1 MTTRLISVAILFFLG
16 FTALAQKAIIRGQ
29 ITDKING
36 ETLPFANIYVKDDVS
51 KGTTS
56 DLDGNYTLKLDAGT
70 YIIVYSFTS
79 YANLEKEM
87 TLVAGETYVEH
98 IQMGT
103 SNEVLVEFKVVAEK
117 KASNTMAAFDRE
129 KMKSTNMVDGT
140 SSEQMKKT
148 GDGDAGEVIKRVTGV
163 SVEGGKYVYVRGLGD
178 RYTKTILNGMV
189 IPGLDP
195 DRNTIQMDIFPTNLI
210 DNITV
215 YKTFTPELP
224 ADYTGGLVNII
235 TKDFP
240 AQKTLSF
247 KAGFG
252 YNTVTTFNPDFIL
265 YPKGGLDFLAFDDG
279 TRTMPVSP
287 TTSFPDPTTNDPDEA
302 ERLTKLTKSFNPQMA
317 VTPSTAMMNQSYSFG
332 IGNQINSEK
341 RDLDYGYN
349 FYLNYQN
356 NYNYYNSAKYNAY
369 RKDPDSSVYEL
380 FPDRKSFGQL
390 GQQNVIWSALLGQ
403 SIKINKLHKISLN
416 LFHTQN
422 GQSQAASLT
431 EQNFET
437 NPGTLVKQSLQYTQR
452 SVTNVNLSGKH
463 TLKKNKWNTSWAIS
477 PSYSAINDP
486 DIRSTILEREG
497 NPEEGEPYTYS
508 LNPSVGSE
516 IRRIY
521 RDLSE
526 YNVNSKIDFEYTFK
540 KKDSLESKVKFGL
553 AETFKSRSYRIYDF
567 FFDIEG
573 SSTSLDE
580 FDPNYFFLDE
590 NIWTRET
597 DEGTYGHGEIEL
609 ANTYDATQTVFA
621 AYLMN
626 EFPISKKFKSVYGVR
641 AEKVINKYTGQNN
654 SGTIKYNNSTVLD
667 VLNFLPAVNFVYALK
682 DSLFETM
689 NLRAS
694 YAQTLARPSFR
705 EKSIAQIYDPLQGR
719 RYNGNIDLMQTVIHN
734 ADLRWEYFYGRTEVL
749 SVSAFYKKFINPIEI
764 VSFEI
769 APNEVKPTNAG
780 EADVYGIELEARKR
794 IGWVEKDYIK
804 FYVGANFTWV
814 KSQIN
819 MNKIFIDKGSEQ
831 YTEKEIRQANA
842 REGEVIGDYRPMFGQ
857 SPYLVNA
864 FISFGQDSLGIDA
877 NLSYNVQGKRL
888 AVIGIGA
895 IPDVYEQPFHS
906 LNFKISK
913 KFGKNMQ
920 WKGSLTAQ
928 NILNFAQRRFYEG
941 YNAEPQIYDYLEQ
954 GRTISASISYTL
966 K

>member
-1 MTTRLISVAILFFLG
+1 MTTRLFSVAILFILG
-16 FTALAQKAIIRGQ
+16 ITAFAQKAIVRGQ
-29 ITDKING
+29 ITDKTNG

-56 DLDGNYTLKLDAGT
+56 DLDGNYTLKLEAGT
-70 YIIVYSFTS
+70 YTIVYSFTS
-79 YANLEKEM
+79 YANLEKEL
-87 TLVAGETYVEH
+87 TLEAGKTYIEN

-103 SNEVLVEFKVVAEK
+103 SNEVLVEFTVTAEK
-117 KASNTMAAFDRE
+117 KVSNTMAAFDRE
-129 KMKSTNMVDGT
+129 KMKATNMVDGT
-140 SSEQMKKT
+140 SSEQMQKT

-224 ADYTGGLVNII
+224 GDYTGGLVNII

-240 AQKTLSF
+240 SQKSLMF
-247 KAGFG
+247 KAGLG
-252 YNTVTTFNPDFIL
+252 YNTVTTFNPNFIL
-265 YPKGGLDFLAFDDG
+265 YPKGKLDFLGFDDG
-279 TRTMPVSP
+279 GRLMPVSP
-287 TTSFPDPTTNDPDEA
+287 TVRFPDPSEGKSS
-302 ERLTKLTKSFNPQMA
+302 LTDYTKKFNPQMA
-317 VTPSTAMMNQSYSFG
+317 VAPSSAMMNQSYSFG
-332 IGNQINSEK
+332 IGNQFNSDK

-349 FYLNYQN
+349 FYVNYQN
-356 NYNYYNSAKYNAY
+356 NYQYYDNVRYNAY
-369 RKDPDSSVYEL
+369 RKDPDLSQNEL
-380 FPDRKSFGQL
+380 YPDRKSSGQM

-403 SIKINKLHKISLN
+403 SVKINKIHKISLN

-422 GQSQAASLT
+422 GQSQAANLT

-437 NPGTLVKQSLQYTQR
+437 NPGTLAKQSLQYTQR

-463 TLKKNKWNTSWAIS
+463 NLKKNKWNASWSIA
-477 PSYSAINDP
+477 PSYSTIKDP

-497 NPEEGEPYTYS
+497 NPENNIPYTYS
-508 LNPSVGSE
+508 LNASVGSE

-526 YNVNSKIDFEYTFK
+526 YNVNSKVDFEYSFK
-540 KKDSLESKVKFGL
+540 KKDSLESKIKFG
-553 AETFKSRSYRIYDF
+553 ASEIYKSRTYRIYDF
-567 FFDIEG
+567 VFGHEG
-573 SSTSLDE
+573 NATLDQ

-590 NIWTRET
+590 NLWTVQT
-597 DEGTYGHGEIEL
+597 DQGTYAHGEREL
-609 ANTYDATQTVFA
+609 ANSFDATQSILG
-621 AYLMN
+621 AYVMN
-626 EFPISKKFKSVYGVR
+626 ELPVSEKFKAVYGVR
-641 AEKVINKYTGQNN
+641 AEKSLNKYTGQDN
-654 SGTIKYNNSTVLD
+654 SGTVLFNDSTVLD
-667 VLNFLPAVNFVYALK
+667 NLNFLPAVNLVYAIK

-694 YAQTLARPSFR
+694 YAQTVARPSFR
-705 EKSIAQIYDPLQGR
+705 EKSIAQIYDPIQGR
-719 RYNGNIDLMQTVIHN
+719 RYNGNIDLKQTLIHN

-764 VSFEI
+764 VSFDL

-780 EADVYGIELEARKR
+780 EADVYGLELEARKR
-794 IGWVEKDYIK
+794 IGWTEKDYVK
-804 FYVGANFTWV
+804 LFVGANYTWI

-819 MNKIFIDKGSEQ
+819 MNKIYIDKGNKQ
-831 YTEKEIRQANA
+831 YTEKEIRQSNA
-842 REGEVIGDYRPMFGQ
+842 RDGQVIGDYRPMFGQ
-857 SPYLVNA
+857 SPYLINA
-864 FISFGQDSLGIDA
+864 FISFSHDSLGIDA

-913 KFGKNMQ
+913 KFGKNNQ

-928 NILNFAQRRFYEG
+928 NLLNFARRRYYES
-941 YNAEPQIYDYLEQ
+941 YNAEPQVYDYFIQ
-954 GRTISASISYTL
+954 GRTISAQISYTL

>member
-1 MTTRLISVAILFFLG
+1 MTTRLFSVAILFILG
-16 FTALAQKAIIRGQ
+16 ITAFAQKAIVRGQ
-29 ITDKING
+29 ITDKTNG

-56 DLDGNYTLKLDAGT
+56 DLDGNYTLKLEAGT
-70 YIIVYSFTS
+70 YTIVYSFTS
-79 YANLEKEM
+79 YANLEKE
-87 TLVAGETYVEH
+87 LSLEAGKTYIEN

-103 SNEVLVEFKVVAEK
+103 SNEVLVEFTVTAEK
-117 KASNTMAAFDRE
+117 KVSNTMAAFDRE
-129 KMKSTNMVDGT
+129 KMKATNMVDGT
-140 SSEQMKKT
+140 SSEQMQKT

-224 ADYTGGLVNII
+224 GDYTGGLVNII

-240 AQKTLSF
+240 SQKSLMF
-247 KAGFG
+247 KAGLG
-252 YNTVTTFNPDFIL
+252 YNTVTTFNPNFIL
-265 YPKGGLDFLAFDDG
+265 YPKGKLDFLGFDDG
-279 TRTMPVSP
+279 GRLMPVSP
-287 TTSFPDPTTNDPDEA
+287 TVRFPDPSEGKSS
-302 ERLTKLTKSFNPQMA
+302 LTDYTKKFNPQMA
-317 VTPSTAMMNQSYSFG
+317 VAPSTAMMNQSYSFG
-332 IGNQINSEK
+332 IGNQFNSDK

-349 FYLNYQN
+349 FYVNYQN
-356 NYNYYNSAKYNAY
+356 NYQYYDNVRYNAY
-369 RKDPDSSVYEL
+369 RKDPDLSQNEL
-380 FPDRKSFGQL
+380 YPDRKSSGQM

-403 SIKINKLHKISLN
+403 SVKINKIHKISLN

-422 GQSQAASLT
+422 GQSQAANLT

-437 NPGTLVKQSLQYTQR
+437 NPGTLAKQSLQYTQR

-463 TLKKNKWNTSWAIS
+463 NLKKNKWNASWSIA
-477 PSYSAINDP
+477 PSYSTIKDP

-497 NPEEGEPYTYS
+497 NPENNIPYTYS
-508 LNPSVGSE
+508 LNASVGSE

-526 YNVNSKIDFEYTFK
+526 YNVNSKVDFEYSFK
-540 KKDSLESKVKFGL
+540 KKDSLESKIKFG
-553 AETFKSRSYRIYDF
+553 ASEIYKSRTYRIYDF
-567 FFDIEG
+567 VFGHEG
-573 SSTSLDE
+573 NATLDQ

-590 NIWTRET
+590 NLWTVQT
-597 DEGTYGHGEIEL
+597 DQGTYAHGEREL
-609 ANTYDATQTVFA
+609 ANSFDATQSILG
-621 AYLMN
+621 AYVMN
-626 EFPISKKFKSVYGVR
+626 ELPVSEKFKAVYGVR
-641 AEKVINKYTGQNN
+641 AEKALNKYTGQDN
-654 SGTIKYNNSTVLD
+654 SGTVLFNDSTVLD
-667 VLNFLPAVNFVYALK
+667 NLNFLPAVNLVYAIK

-694 YAQTLARPSFR
+694 YAQTVARPSFR
-705 EKSIAQIYDPLQGR
+705 EKSIAQIYDPIQGR
-719 RYNGNIDLMQTVIHN
+719 RYNGNIDLKQTLIHN

-764 VSFEI
+764 VSFDL

-780 EADVYGIELEARKR
+780 EADVYGLELEARKR
-794 IGWVEKDYIK
+794 IGWTEKDYVK
-804 FYVGANFTWV
+804 LFVGANYTWI

-819 MNKIFIDKGSEQ
+819 MNKIYIDKGNKQ
-831 YTEKEIRQANA
+831 YTEKEIRQSNA
-842 REGEVIGDYRPMFGQ
+842 RDGQVIGDYRPMFGQ
-857 SPYLVNA
+857 SPYLINA
-864 FISFGQDSLGIDA
+864 FVSFSHDSLGIDA

-913 KFGKNMQ
+913 KFGKNDQ

-928 NILNFAQRRFYEG
+928 NLLNFARRRYYES
-941 YNAEPQIYDYLEQ
+941 YNAEPQVYDYFIQ
-954 GRTISASISYTL
+954 GRTISAQISYTL

>member
-1 MTTRLISVAILFFLG
+1 MTTRFLSVAILFLLG
-16 FTALAQKAIIRGQ
+16 ITAFGQKAIIRGQ
-29 ITDKING
+29 ITDKVNG

-70 YIIVYSFTS
+70 YTVVYSFTS
-79 YANLEKEM
+79 YANLEKEI
-87 TLVAGETYVEH
+87 TLEAGKTYIENV
-98 IQMGT
+98 QMGT
-103 SNEVLVEFKVVAEK
+103 SNEVLVEFTVTAEK
-117 KASNTMAAFDRE
+117 KVSNTMAAFDRE
-129 KMKSTNMVDGT
+129 KMKATNMVDGT
-140 SSEQMKKT
+140 SSEQMQKT

-224 ADYTGGLVNII
+224 GDYTGGLVNII

-240 AQKTLSF
+240 SQKSLMF

-252 YNTVTTFNPDFIL
+252 YNTVTTFNPNFIL
-265 YPKGGLDFLAFDDG
+265 YPKGKFDFLGFDDG
-279 TRTMPVSP
+279 GRLMPVNANVK
-287 TTSFPDPTTNDPDEA
+287 FPDPTEGK
-302 ERLTKLTKSFNPQMA
+302 ESLTDYTKKFNPQMA
-317 VTPSTAMMNQSYSFG
+317 VAPSTAMMDQSYSFG
-332 IGNQINSEK
+332 IGNQFNSDK
-341 RDLDYGYN
+341 KDLDYGYN
-349 FYLNYQN
+349 FYVNYQN
-356 NYNYYNSAKYNAY
+356 NYQYYDDVKYNAY
-369 RKDPDSSVYEL
+369 RKDPDSSQIEL
-380 FPDRKSFGQL
+380 YPDRKSFGQM

-403 SIKINKLHKISLN
+403 SIKINKVHKISLN

-437 NPGTLVKQSLQYTQR
+437 NPGTLAKQSLQYTQR
-452 SVTNVNLSGKH
+452 AVTNVNLSGKH
-463 TLKKNKWNTSWAIS
+463 TLKKNKWIANWSIA
-477 PSYSAINDP
+477 PSYSTIKDP

-497 NPEEGEPYTYS
+497 SPENNIPYTYS
-508 LNPSVGSE
+508 LNASVGSE

-526 YNVNSKIDFEYTFK
+526 YNINSKVDFEYSFK
-540 KKDSLESKVKFGL
+540 KKDSLESKIKFG
-553 AETFKSRSYRIYDF
+553 ASEIYKARTYRIYDF
-567 FFDIEG
+567 VFGYEG
-573 SSTSLDE
+573 NATLDQ
-580 FDPNYFFLDE
+580 FDPNYFFQDE
-590 NIWTRET
+590 NIWTVQT
-597 DEGTYGHGEIEL
+597 DQGTYAHGEREL
-609 ANTYDATQTVFA
+609 ANSFDATQA
-621 AYLMN
+621 ILAGYLMN
-626 EFPISKKFKSVYGVR
+626 ELPVSEKFKAVYGVR
-641 AEKVINKYTGQNN
+641 AEQVINKYTGQDN
-654 SGTIKYNNSTVLD
+654 SGTVIFNDSTVLNN
-667 VLNFLPAVNFVYALK
+667 LNFLPAVNLVYALK

-705 EKSIAQIYDPLQGR
+705 EKSIAQIYDPIQGR
-719 RYNGNIDLMQTVIHN
+719 RYNGNIDLKQTLIHN
-734 ADLRWEYFYGRTEVL
+734 ADFRWEYFYGRTEVL

-764 VSFEI
+764 VSFDV

-794 IGWVEKDYIK
+794 IGWTEKDYVK
-804 FYVGANFTWV
+804 LFVGANYTWI

-819 MNKIFIDKGSEQ
+819 MNKIYIDKGTEQ
-831 YTEKEIRQANA
+831 FTEKQIRQQNA

-857 SPYLVNA
+857 SPYLINA
-864 FISFGQDSLGIDA
+864 FISFSHDSLGIDA

-913 KFGKNMQ
+913 KFGKDNQ
-920 WKGSLTAQ
+920 WKTSLTAQ
-928 NILNFAQRRFYEG
+928 NLLNFARRRFYEG
-941 YNAEPQIYDYLEQ
+941 YNAEPQIYDYFIQ
-954 GRTISASISYTL
+954 GRTISAQISYTL

>member
-1 MTTRLISVAILFFLG
+1 MKTRLIGVAILFILG
-16 FTALAQKAIIRGQ
+16 FTAVAQKAIIRGQ
-29 ITDKING
+29 ITDKSNG

-56 DLDGNYTLKLDAGT
+56 DLDGNFTLKLDAGT
-70 YIIVYSFTS
+70 YTIVFSFTS
-79 YANLEKEM
+79 FTSIEKEM
-87 TLVAGETYVEH
+87 TVEAGETYVEN
-98 IQMGT
+98 IAMGT
-103 SNEVLVEFKVVAEK
+103 SSDILGEVKVVVEK

-224 ADYTGGLVNII
+224 GDYTGGLVNIV

-240 AQKTLSF
+240 TQKTLSF

-252 YNTVTTFNPDFIL
+252 YNTITTFNPDFIL
-265 YPKGGLDFLAFDDG
+265 YPKGNLDFLGIDDG
-279 TRTMPVSP
+279 TRKMPVSP
-287 TTSFPDPTTNDPDEA
+287 TVNFPDPTEGKEYLTT
-302 ERLTKLTKSFNPQMA
+302 LTKKFNQQMA
-317 VTPSTAMMNQSYSFG
+317 VAPATAMMNQSYSFG

-341 RDLDYGYN
+341 KDLDYGYN
-349 FYLNYQN
+349 FYVNYQN
-356 NYNYYNSAKYNAY
+356 NYNYYDDVRYNAF
-369 RKDPDSSVYEL
+369 RKDPDASVYDL
-380 FPDRKSFGQL
+380 FPDRKSSGQM

-403 SIKINKLHKISLN
+403 SIKINKRHKLSLN

-422 GQSQAASLT
+422 GQSTAASLN
-431 EQNFET
+431 EVNFEL
-437 NPGTLVKQSLQYTQR
+437 NPATLFKQSLQYTQR
-452 SVTNVNLSGKH
+452 SVSNLNLSGKH
-463 TLKKNKWNTSWAIS
+463 TLKKNKWTANWSIS
-477 PSYSAINDP
+477 PSYSTISDP

-497 NPEEGEPYTYS
+497 NPENNIPYTYG

-516 IRRIY
+516 IRRIF

-526 YNVNSKIDFEYTFK
+526 YNLNSKVDFEYAFK
-540 KKDSLESKVKFGL
+540 KKDSLESKIKFGL
-553 AETFKSRSYRIYDF
+553 SEVYKSRSYRIYDF
-567 FFDIEG
+567 IFDIEG
-573 SSTSLDE
+573 NNVDIDQ
-580 FDPNYFFLDE
+580 FDPNYFFQDE
-590 NIWTRET
+590 NIWTVET
-597 DEGTYGHGEIEL
+597 DEGTYASGEREL
-609 ANTYDATQTVFA
+609 ANTFDARQAVFA
-621 AYLMN
+621 AYVMN
-626 EFPISKKFKSVYGVR
+626 ELPVTEKFKAVYGVR
-641 AEKVINKYTGQNN
+641 AEKVINKYSGENNTGTVIFND
-654 SGTIKYNNSTVLD
+654 STVLD
-667 VLNFLPAVNFVYALK
+667 ELNFLPAVNLVYAIK

-689 NLRAS
+689 NVRAS

-719 RYNGNIDLMQTVIHN
+719 RYNGNIDLLQTVIHN

-764 VSFEI
+764 VSFEV

-794 IGWVEKDYIK
+794 IGWVEKDYVKLYI
-804 FYVGANFTWV
+804 GANFTYV
-814 KSQIN
+814 KSQID
-819 MNKIFIDKGSEQ
+819 MNKILIDKGTDQ

-842 REGEVIGDYRPMFGQ
+842 REGETIGDYRPMFGQ

-864 FISFGQDSLGIDA
+864 FISFSQDSLGIDA

-928 NILNFAQRRFYEG
+928 NILNFAQRRWYES
-941 YNAEPQIYDYLEQ
+941 YNTDPQVYDYLLQ